1 MLANIK
7 IEQDKENKHIHRVF
21 IDGNQI
27 DKITHLDFQVNPMEF
42 PSVTLNI
49 ERMSGVDF
57 EGQAEVN
64 FLNNP
69 LTVQNACK
77 ILREELLKHGEL
89 YDGFKASIIS
99 AINDAPN
106 YTPTE
111 KVAERILNRMIG
123 EG

>member
-1 MLANIK
+1 MLASVK
-7 IEQDKENKHIHRVF
+7 IEPITEKHPYFRVYK
-21 IDGNQI
+21 DGQ
-27 DKITHLDFQVNPMEF
+27 KITRVRHIDANFDVDEIPTVNVEIVGGF
-42 PSVTLNI
+42 
-49 ERMSGVDF
+49 DF
-57 EGQAEVN
+57 EGMADIHFDYSPQ
-64 FLNNP
+64 
-69 LTVQNACK
+69 TVKEACK
-77 ILREELLKHGEL
+77 ILLEELQKHGEL

>member
-1 MLANIK
+1 MLANVK

-21 IDGNQI
+21 VDGKKVDRVRTIDFCVGV
-27 DKITHLDFQVNPMEF
+27 DSAPEVNVEI
-42 PSVTLNI
+42 VGGI
-49 ERMSGVDF
+49 DF

-64 FLNNP
+64 FLNDP
-69 LTVQNACK
+69 FTVKKACK
-77 ILREELLKHGEL
+77 ILLEELQKHGEL

-99 AINDAPN
+99 AINDVPN